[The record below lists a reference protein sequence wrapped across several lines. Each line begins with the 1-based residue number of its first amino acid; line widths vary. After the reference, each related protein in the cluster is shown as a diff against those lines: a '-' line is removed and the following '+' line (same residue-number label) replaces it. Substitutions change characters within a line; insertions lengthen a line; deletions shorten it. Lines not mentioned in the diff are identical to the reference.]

1 MDPNRRHYLHAVLRK
16 RCQVGVNFSPVKAPV
31 LGLDLE
37 TEAGELALVPLAR
50 LGRVVRHEED
60 WWALGLGLVLGI
72 GVGVRVRLRVGFE
85 HTRLTLLARLAQH
98 LEPLEAGASKA
109 EQEQGRECQQH
120 LEEALRKEAELW
132 TPQYQDQLSQHL
144 SKQSEVCVFVTA
156 LDRSCN
162 GLVTRTSAG
171 MAAYEGDE

>member
-1 MDPNRRHYLHAVLRK
+1 M
-16 RCQVGVNFSPVKAPV
+16 SPVRNLSLDAYGGRQAVKATTSSKKPV
-31 LGLDLE
+31 SSSILLSEDIM
-37 TEAGELALVPLAR
+37 ALVTKEMDVGTAMKAR
-50 LGRVVRHEED
+50 SVNKSWKRVVKE
-60 WWALGLGLVLGI
+60 AN
-72 GVGVRVRLRVGFE
+72 
-85 HTRLTLLARLAQH
+85 

-144 SKQSEVCVFVTA
+144 SKQSEVCVFVIA

-162 GLVTRTSAG
+162 GLVTPTSAG
-171 MAAYEGDE
+171 MAGYEGDEWWRYMCLLWS